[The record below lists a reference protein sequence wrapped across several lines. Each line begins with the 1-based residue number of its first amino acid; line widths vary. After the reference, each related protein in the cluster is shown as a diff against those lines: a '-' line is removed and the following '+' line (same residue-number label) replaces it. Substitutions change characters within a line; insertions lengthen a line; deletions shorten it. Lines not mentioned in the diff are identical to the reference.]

1 MTALIQPDVWLRFI
15 EDEYLSSY
23 IRNGGS
29 SAKFVVAFDPHSAR
43 CIRDGLSQICERLGY
58 VVARISANDT
68 KIHLMD
74 EIFFRTAE
82 QVPWTGLSRR
92 VIRELA
98 THAGYTWPDLN
109 AENGDVP
116 LFEQIASENEVDPQM
131 LLLDLKKE
139 IANRVFKER
148 KLAKDFRVAMTHLC
162 LAELAGGPDGAL
174 TVRVL
179 TDWLTGRNK
188 TVGAVKPFQIFRKIN
203 RATARFYFESMVHW
217 VRLAGHPG
225 VSLLMDTA
233 RLMLHRDPQDR
244 GLYYTK
250 AAVLDAYEV
259 LREFIDGADRVSG
272 YFLVVLPSAAFLE
285 DHSRGLGAYEAL
297 KFRVFDEVRDKRLV
311 NPMGSLVRIASG
323 QGRERA
329 N

>member
-1 MTALIQPDVWLRFI
+1 MTAFIQPDEWLRVV

-23 IRNGGS
+23 ICNGGS
-29 SAKFVVAFDPHSAR
+29 TAKFAIAFDQHVAR
-43 CIRDGLSQICERLGY
+43 CIREGLAEIGDRLGY
-58 VVARISANDT
+58 AVVRISASDT
-68 KIHLMD
+68 KIHMMD

-82 QVPWTGLSRR
+82 QLPWQDLSRR
-92 VIRELA
+92 VIRDLA
-98 THAGYTWPDLN
+98 TRAGYAWPDGS
-109 AENGDVP
+109 AHDTDAP
-116 LFEQIASENEVDPQM
+116 LSERIASQNKVDSQM
-131 LLLDLKKE
+131 LLLDLKKQ

-162 LAELAGGPDGAL
+162 LAELAGGSDGAL

-179 TDWLTGRNK
+179 TDWLTGRNR
-188 TVGAVKPFQIFRKIN
+188 TVGVVKPFQIFRKIN
-203 RATARFYFESMVHW
+203 RGTARYFFESMVHW

-225 VSLLMDTA
+225 VLLLMDTA
-233 RLMLHRDPQDR
+233 RLMLPRDPQDR

-285 DHSRGLGAYEAL
+285 DHSRGLSAYEAL

-311 NPMGSLVRIASG
+311 NPMGSLVRIATG
-323 QGRERA
+323 QGGERA

>member
-1 MTALIQPDVWLRFI
+1 MTAFIQPEVWLRFV

-23 IRNGGS
+23 VRSGGS
-29 SAKFVVAFDPHSAR
+29 SSKFAVAFDPHSAQS
-43 CIRDGLSQICERLGY
+43 IRAGLSEVGGRLGY
-58 VVARISANDT
+58 VVVRISASDT
-68 KIHLMD
+68 RIHKMD

-82 QVPWTGLSRR
+82 QLPWKDLSCQ

-98 THAGYTWPDLN
+98 IHAGYTWPDRD
-109 AENGDVP
+109 AADCDAP
-116 LFEQIASENEVDPQM
+116 LSERIASKNKVDPQM
-131 LLLDLKKE
+131 LLLDLKKQ

-162 LAELAGGPDGAL
+162 LAELAGGSDGAL
-174 TVRVL
+174 TVRLL

-203 RATARFYFESMVHW
+203 RATARYFFESMVHW
-217 VRLAGHPG
+217 VRLAGRPG
-225 VSLLMDTA
+225 VLLLMDTE
-233 RLMLHRDPQDR
+233 RLMLLRDPQDR

-272 YFLVVLPSAAFLE
+272 YFLVVLPSVAFLE
-285 DHSRGLGAYEAL
+285 DHSRGLSAYEAL

-329 N
+329 D